1 MVTTPVF
8 GLIFHLFSG
17 SRSSLDLFVAGG
29 LFVGTVFYMSRI
41 ARTCVAYGIEDDS
54 KDHLVSTD
62 AHSSQQ
68 DKPYD
73 GPYLA
78 G

>member
-1 MVTTPVF
+1 M
-8 GLIFHLFSG
+8 
-17 SRSSLDLFVAGG
+17 FVAGG

-41 ARTCVAYGIEDDS
+41 ARTCVAYGIDDDN
-54 KDHLVSTD
+54 KEHLAPTD
-62 AHSSQQ
+62 AHPSQQ

>member
-1 MVTTPVF
+1 MDTTPVF
-8 GLIFHLFSG
+8 GLIFHLVSG
-17 SRSSLDLFVAGG
+17 QRSNLDLFVAGG

-41 ARTCVAYGIEDDS
+41 ARTCIAYGIDDDS
-54 KDHLVSTD
+54 DE
-62 AHSSQQ
+62 SSSAAATAPTEPE
-68 DKPYD
+68 KPYD